1 MDTET
6 FKKLKRI
13 YDQAD
18 SFGKKLM
25 EKEFPELIENKDE
38 RIRKELIEALKQLDK
53 EKCSIC
59 TYPYLDWA
67 AWLEKQ
73 VYRKPCVIYPK
84 FKVGDVVKPVIPN
97 GHYVPVRVTCII
109 DGFYQCESDDK
120 SEYTSFGVP
129 FQDLY
134 ELVGQNKEEESN

>member
-1 MDTET
+1 MDTQTLE
-6 FKKLKRI
+6 KLQRI

-18 SFGKKLM
+18 TFGKELM
-25 EKEFPELIENKDE
+25 EKEFPELKENEDE
-38 RIRKELIEALKQLDK
+38 RIKGAIIDHLKDNGLT
-53 EKCSIC
+53 E
-59 TYPYLDWA
+59 WA
-67 AWLEKQ
+67 SWLKKQ

-84 FKVGDVVKPVIPN
+84 FKVGDVIKPVIPN